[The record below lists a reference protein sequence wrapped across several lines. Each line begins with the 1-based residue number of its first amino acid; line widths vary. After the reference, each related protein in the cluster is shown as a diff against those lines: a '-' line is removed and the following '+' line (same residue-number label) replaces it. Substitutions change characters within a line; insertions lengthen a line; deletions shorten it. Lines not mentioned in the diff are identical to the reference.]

1 MSLIKR
7 CPGINRERVCAALSL
22 CVCVCMYVPQNC
34 CQCKFENKKLSIEK
48 GIILLET

>member
-22 CVCVCMYVPQNC
+22 CVCVCMYHKIAVSVNL
-34 CQCKFENKKLSIEK
+34 KTKN
-48 GIILLET
+48 